1 MTGIR
6 SAQGWEA
13 WKRDRERSGRMNGFW
28 SRGGLS
34 WRELITR
41 TARESWE
48 DNVFGQAA
56 RLAFYH
62 LLALFPSLLLLF
74 FAARPGSASESS
86 LRDALLDAVRHLLPA
101 RAALLISDAVADL
114 HASALQP
121 GGIWIAVAS
130 AFWAAVNGAW
140 AVIDG
145 LNVAYEVEECRS
157 FIRVTLISLAL
168 TAVIAVMALLA
179 LTSGHYAAGWLD
191 GAGYPTVAASLRWT
205 IVTAALLVCF
215 SIFFRV
221 APNLENRQWR
231 WSTPGAVSAAAVWI
245 GATLAFRFWTDHF
258 GSYPRIY
265 GRIAPTVS
273 LLMWL
278 YVTGAAVLIGGEMNS
293 EIEKAA
299 AEGGHDH
306 EVRRAKNQ

>member
-1 MTGIR
+1 
-6 SAQGWEA
+6 
-13 WKRDRERSGRMNGFW
+13 MNGLW

-34 WRELITR
+34 LRELIAR

-74 FAARPGSASESS
+74 LVSRPGSAPESS
-86 LRDALLDAVRHLLPA
+86 LRNALANAVRHLLPA
-101 RAALLISDAVADL
+101 RVALLISQAVADL

-121 GGIWIAVAS
+121 GGIWIAVAG

-140 AVIDG
+140 ALIDG
-145 LNVAYEVEECRS
+145 LNAAYEVEESRS
-157 FIRVTLISLAL
+157 FKRVTLLSLGLTAVVAVLTVLAL
-168 TAVIAVMALLA
+168 TTV
-179 LTSGHYAAGWLD
+179 HYAGGWLE
-191 GAGYPTVAASLRWT
+191 GAGYPNLATDVRWA
-205 IVTAALLVCF
+205 IVTVALLVCF
-215 SIFFRV
+215 SVFFRF
-221 APNLENRQWR
+221 APSLKNRQWR
-231 WSTPGAVSAAAVWI
+231 WSTPGALSAAVIWI
-245 GATLAFRFWTDHF
+245 GATLVFRFWTDHF
-258 GSYPRIY
+258 GAYPRIY

-273 LLMWL
+273 LLIWL

-293 EIEKAA
+293 EIEKAE

-306 EVRRAKNQ
+306 EVKRRKTP

>member
-1 MTGIR
+1 MKGL
-6 SAQGWEA
+6 
-13 WKRDRERSGRMNGFW
+13 W

-34 WRELITR
+34 WRELIAR

-74 FAARPGSASESS
+74 LISRPDSAPESS
-86 LRDALLDAVRHLLPA
+86 LRDALVDAVRHLLPA
-101 RAALLISDAVADL
+101 RVALLISQAVADL
-114 HASALQP
+114 HTSAGQP
-121 GGIWIAVAS
+121 GGIWIAIAGALWAS
-130 AFWAAVNGAW
+130 VNGAW
-140 AVIDG
+140 ALIDG
-145 LNVAYEVEECRS
+145 LNVAYEVEESRS
-157 FIRVTLISLAL
+157 FFRTTVIALGL
-168 TAVIAVMALLA
+168 TAVIAVLTFLA
-179 LTSGHYAAGWLD
+179 LTTSHYAGGWMD
-191 GAGYPTVAASLRWT
+191 GAGYPVLASILRWA
-205 IVTAALLVCF
+205 IVAAALLVCF
-215 SIFFRV
+215 SIFFRA

-231 WSTPGAVSAAAVWI
+231 WSTPGAVWAAVIWV
-245 GATLAFRFWTDHF
+245 GSTLVFRFWTDHF

-273 LLMWL
+273 LLIWL

-293 EIEKAA
+293 EIEKAE

-306 EVRRAKNQ
+306 EVKRAKTR